1 MSDLV
6 EKGQVCYLALIGDLR
21 RSRDAPNRALIQKRL
36 ESTLTRANREAHDDL
51 AAGLVITLGDEFQA
65 LLRRPEAVLQVIVI
79 LESALE
85 EIPVRY
91 GLGWG
96 GLSTDLR
103 PTAIGMDGPCFHAA
117 REALAEGKRAN
128 RWITISGLGAEADQI
143 LNGILGLMGTV
154 RARWTPIQARTVSQ
168 MRTASTQREVAATRR
183 VSESTVSKALNAALY
198 DSMIDVEHAVRA
210 LLRQFTESHAPEQ
223 DSVGRQH

>member
-128 RWITISGLGAEADQI
+128 RWITVSGLGAEADQI
-143 LNGILGLMGTV
+143 LNGVLGLLGTV
-154 RARWTPIQARTVSQ
+154 RARWNPSRPGLSPRCEQHRP
-168 MRTASTQREVAATRR
+168 RER
-183 VSESTVSKALNAALY
+183 S
-198 DSMIDVEHAVRA
+198 
-210 LLRQFTESHAPEQ
+210 LLPA
-223 DSVGRQH
+223 G